1 MSKKGKY
8 EKVAA
13 KKPLG
18 WKKILL
24 IVLAVVVV
32 LGGAAVAFGWSYFKS
47 LVGYVQQAEYQENE
61 LSIEELEAILG
72 GTVGTVPPE
81 EETADATE
89 EATDPATEP
98 TTEATTTAT
107 EPDYGELGKIVNIML
122 VGQNYRPVDEDNK
135 LSDTMILCTLNRET
149 NTLTMTSFLRDS
161 YVQLPNY
168 KGHTCGKQRINV
180 AYNLGYKWAGDLGG
194 MEMLA
199 LCIYNNFG
207 VEVDYTI
214 EMDFT
219 ALLSMVNKMGGVTIS
234 LDADEAKYLTESTHC
249 QGEFTEGEN
258 VLLGDAALT
267 YARMRKATAVD
278 NDWNRTARQRNL
290 ITQMIKQIM
299 SMSLSEIDG
308 LLKYVLPMILTDMPE
323 DVILEMV
330 KIAVPMLPNL
340 TIESNTCP
348 YGNTYS
354 GITVKIDGYDSGV
367 MDVNTYANKIIL
379 TAIAEDGKSLEEA
392 IALYEG
398 AK

>member
-47 LVGYVQQAEYQENE
+47 LVGYVQQAEYQEKE
-61 LSIEELEAILG
+61 LSVEELEAILG

-89 EATDPATEP
+89 ETTDPTTEP

-168 KGHTCGKQRINV
+168 KGHTCGMQRINV
-180 AYNLGYKWAGDLGG
+180 AYNLGYKWAGDLGA
-194 MEMLA
+194 MEMFSM
-199 LCIYNNFG
+199 CIYNNFG
-207 VEVDYTI
+207 VEVDYTVEI
-214 EMDFT
+214 DFT
-219 ALLSMVNKMGGVTIS
+219 ALLSLVNRMGGVEIE
-234 LDADEAKYLTESTHC
+234 LDANEAKYLTEDTHC
-249 QGEFTEGEN
+249 QGEFTEGKN
-258 VLLGDAALT
+258 VLKGDAALA
-267 YARMRKATAVD
+267 YARMRKATPTD
-278 NDWNRTARQRNL
+278 NDFNRTARQRNL
-290 ITQMIKQIM
+290 ITQLIKKC
-299 SMSLSEIDG
+299 MSLNLKELDSI
-308 LLKYVLPMILTDMPE
+308 LKYMLPMILTDMTE
-323 DVILEMV
+323 DEILELV
-330 KIAVPMLPNL
+330 KVAIPMLPKL
-340 TIESNTCP
+340 TIESNQCP
-348 YGNTYS
+348 AEGTYK
-354 GITVKIDGYDSGV
+354 GIIVNIGGYDSGV
-367 MDVNTYANKIIL
+367 LEVNTYRNKQIL
-379 TAIAEDGKSLEEA
+379 TAIAEEGKSLEEA
-392 IALYEG
+392 LSVLDN
-398 AK
+398 